1 MRLEAPL
8 IPEIKWP
15 LFSMGD
21 KNLVICLNDVTTPI
35 LFSSNGTYWGEV
47 NIDNLPAVS
56 AQTLDITTGVINY
69 NASVPW
75 SKLSMNVSGEGFRML
90 YDRRGTFI
98 RYEQPYS
105 IFMDGYAKSYESDK
119 LTVTNGKVTIPTG
132 DDVFEV
138 SLRINFTKS

>member
-1 MRLEAPL
+1 
-8 IPEIKWP
+8 
-15 LFSMGD
+15 MGD
-21 KNLVICLNDVTTPI
+21 KNLVICLNDITTPI

-56 AQTLDITTGVINY
+56 AQTLDITTGIINY

-98 RYEQPYS
+98 RYEQPFSMSGFYKNS
-105 IFMDGYAKSYESDK
+105 TAEGVGQIH
-119 LTVTNGKVTIPTG
+119 
-132 DDVFEV
+132 
-138 SLRINFTKS
+138 